1 MIETLVAFLVG
12 ITIGLANVE
21 EAPKSEPVPTKASA
35 FVTASVST
43 VTIYS
48 SNIPFD
54 ELNKLTPEQKILL
67 TKTGQLKSGLGSG
80 VIVTKDGNIVTNKHV
95 IGEGKYFK
103 VALFVKDYLKFEDLE
118 DAILIGVANN
128 ADLAV
133 LKVNVTDNLTAVK
146 VDRNPVIAEE
156 VIAIGAPLGL
166 AESVSAGIISHLCR
180 KPPGQTEC
188 YLQTDAAVNQG
199 NSGGGLFNLDGEL
212 VAINTLGLAPKG
224 SQIGLNL
231 SIVSSVAIR
240 IAKSL
245 IGLTVEL
252 KGFGPQ

>member
-1 MIETLVAFLVG
+1 MIETLVAFVLG
-12 ITIGLANVE
+12 LTIGFANIE
-21 EAPKSEPVPTKASA
+21 ETAKPVPTPTKASA

-43 VTIYS
+43 VTVYS
-48 SNIPFD
+48 SNIPFG
-54 ELNKLTPEQKILL
+54 ELNKMSAEDKMLMTR
-67 TKTGQLKSGLGSG
+67 TGQLKSGLGSG
-80 VIVTKDGNIVTNKHV
+80 VIITKDGHIITNKHV
-95 IGEGKYFK
+95 IGEGKFFK
-103 VALFVKDYLKFEDLE
+103 VALFVKDYIQFEDLE
-118 DAILIGVANN
+118 DAILIDVADN
-128 ADLAV
+128 ADIAV

-146 VDRNPVIAEE
+146 VDKNPVIAEE

-180 KPPGQTEC
+180 RPPGQTEC

-231 SIVSSVAIR
+231 SIVSSVANSR
-240 IAKSL
+240 S
-245 IGLTVEL
+245 
-252 KGFGPQ
+252 